1 MTSITRLPGDSD
13 ATLRLK
19 AAWGATR
26 FVTWKAFIKY
36 HNPRSANYSPA
47 VIAAVDKVFEHTDIN
62 TAIDKRRAAHARGD
76 EVEVARIGHELD
88 CLGVK
93 LNDKVGTISG
103 DLATTWEMK
112 R

>member
-1 MTSITRLPGDSD
+1 MTSIMPRP
-13 ATLRLK
+13 ANAALRLK

-26 FVTWKAFIKY
+26 FVTWKAFIKH

-47 VIAAVDKVFEHTDIN
+47 VIAAVDRVFEQTDIN
-62 TAIDKRRAAHARGD
+62 AAIENRRAAHARGD
-76 EVEVARIGHELD
+76 EIEVARIAHKLD
-88 CLGVK
+88 GLGIR
-93 LNDKVGTISG
+93 LHDTVGPISG